1 MDFFE
6 TASWGEGY
14 IRTPWESSLFN
25 VFFIA
30 FVLFLLNH
38 MPHKAVKITA
48 MSCLLR
54 KNIITFLSSMVHIA
68 EWRGELGEALE
79 VFGLTLKRVCGSIS
93 MPPQLQFCE
102 HHVHV
107 SFLNFNLNFL
117 EIKCNLCVVCAPVWR
132 LGTMSGDFL
141 RHSPPYSSR
150 QDFSVNPEHH
160 HFR

>member
-1 MDFFE
+1 
-6 TASWGEGY
+6 
-14 IRTPWESSLFN
+14 
-25 VFFIA
+25 
-30 FVLFLLNH
+30 
-38 MPHKAVKITA
+38 
-48 MSCLLR
+48 
-54 KNIITFLSSMVHIA
+54 MVHIA

-79 VFGLTLKRVCGSIS
+79 VFGLTLKRARSSIS

-107 SFLNFNLNFL
+107 SFFNFNLNFL

-150 QDFSVNPEHH
+150 QDFSMNPEHH